1 MVPWLHCD
9 NRKSGSEWREQYL
22 HRAQKIM
29 KSKWE
34 RYQRR
39 EACIPHVGYPE
50 EMIEYLELDERC
62 GDEVIT
68 FTKNGYYPDRQI

>member
-1 MVPWLHCD
+1 
-9 NRKSGSEWREQYL
+9 
-22 HRAQKIM
+22 M

-50 EMIEYLELDERC
+50 EMIEYLDLDECR

-68 FTKNGYYPDRQI
+68 FTKNGYYPDKYDVSKSLEELAVQVTCSSMGWP